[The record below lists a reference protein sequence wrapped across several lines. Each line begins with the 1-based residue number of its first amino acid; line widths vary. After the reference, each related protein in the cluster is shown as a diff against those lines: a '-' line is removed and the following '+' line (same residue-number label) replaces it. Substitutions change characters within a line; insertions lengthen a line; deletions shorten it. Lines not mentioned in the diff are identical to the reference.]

1 MSPARRRGWWAT
13 TCGSPPK
20 PVPGSTSCA
29 TSCSSRRAGRR
40 LEKARSWRARV
51 IWMRLNGVPRIWRPR
66 VRQHRSLSC
75 LRKSCGWRRRPCP
88 TSPVNSLPT
97 ICWAKYSA
105 NSASASRLRPKLLS
119 ARASAYACSV
129 FISSGWPAML
139 TWRGIADELQSHRTR
154 LLQANLIAL
163 LAVAAAVPVPLLL
176 PLMVDEVL
184 LHHPGALVNRIG
196 ALFPAAWHGPVLF
209 IGTALLLTV
218 GLRLTS
224 ILLNVWQG
232 RTFSLLAK
240 DVVYRIRV
248 RMLARLSRIALSEF
262 ETVGAGRITSHFV
275 TDLNAIDSFLGSSIS
290 RLVVSLLTLVGVAAV
305 LFWMNWKLARF
316 ILLLNP
322 VVILFSTRLG
332 KRVKDLK
339 KHENRAFE
347 VFQEALAE
355 TLDALTQIRAMNR
368 EKHYLARVADKAG
381 DIRRHAAAFAWK
393 SDAMSRLSLFV
404 FLAGFDAFR
413 AGAMLMVVFS
423 DLSIGE
429 MLAVFGYLWFMMTPV
444 QEIVNMQYGWFAAQA
459 ALGRIN
465 ALLNLHREPQHPARR
480 DPFAGQRSVG
490 IALDHV
496 SFAYANGETI
506 LDDVSLVVNAGEKV
520 ALVGASGGGKSTLVQ
535 ALLGLYPVKS
545 GQILYGAVPVTEISW
560 ETVREHVGVVLQHP
574 ALFNDSVR
582 ANLTLGREA
591 DDASLWQ
598 ALEIAQL
605 KGFVAALPHG
615 LDTVVG
621 KQGVRMSGGQ
631 RQRLAIA
638 RMIVA
643 DPRIVVLD
651 EATSALDTDTERH
664 LHQALAA
671 FLAGRT
677 TLIIAHRLSAVKQAD
692 RILVFENGRVV
703 EEGGHDELIDRGG
716 LYHKL
721 YHHA

>member
-1 MSPARRRGWWAT
+1 
-13 TCGSPPK
+13 
-20 PVPGSTSCA
+20 
-29 TSCSSRRAGRR
+29 
-40 LEKARSWRARV
+40 
-51 IWMRLNGVPRIWRPR
+51 
-66 VRQHRSLSC
+66 
-75 LRKSCGWRRRPCP
+75 
-88 TSPVNSLPT
+88 
-97 ICWAKYSA
+97 
-105 NSASASRLRPKLLS
+105 
-119 ARASAYACSV
+119 
-129 FISSGWPAML
+129 
-139 TWRGIADELQSHRTR
+139 
-154 LLQANLIAL
+154 
-163 LAVAAAVPVPLLL
+163 LL

-184 LHHPGALVNRIG
+184 LHHPGRMVATIG
-196 ALFPAAWHGPVLF
+196 AWFPPAWHGPVLF
-209 IGTALLLTV
+209 IGAALLLTV
-218 GLRLTS
+218 VLRLTA

-232 RTFSLLAK
+232 RSFSLLAK
-240 DVVYRIRV
+240 EVVYRIRV
-248 RMLARLSRIALSEF
+248 RMLARLSKIALSQF
-262 ETVGAGRITSHFV
+262 ETVGAGRVTSHFV
-275 TDLNAIDSFLGSSIS
+275 TDLNAVDSFLGASIS
-290 RLVVSLLTLVGVAAV
+290 GFVVSVLTLVGVAAV
-305 LFWMNWKLARF
+305 LFWMHWQLALF

-339 KHENRAFE
+339 KFENRAFE
-347 VFQEALAE
+347 VFQDALSE

-368 EKHYLARVADKAG
+368 EKHYLARVTMKAG

-393 SDAMSRLSLFV
+393 SDAMSRFSFFV
-404 FLAGFDAFR
+404 FLVGFDAFR

-423 DLSIGE
+423 DLTIGE

-444 QEIVNMQYGWFAAQA
+444 QELVNMQYAWYAANA

-465 ALLNLHREPQHPARR
+465 ALLGLAGEPQHPALR
-480 DPFAGQRSVG
+480 DPFAGRPTVG
-490 IALDHV
+490 IALEHV
-496 SFAYANGETI
+496 SFAYDEGETV
-506 LDDVSLVVNAGEKV
+506 LDDVSLAVAPGEKV

-545 GQILYGAVPVTEISW
+545 GQIVYGDVPVTEIGW
-560 ETVREHVGVVLQHP
+560 EAVREHVGVVLQHP
-574 ALFNDSVR
+574 VLFNDSVR

-591 DDASLWQ
+591 DDATLWQ

-605 KGFVAALPHG
+605 KDYIGELPHG

-621 KQGVRMSGGQ
+621 RQGVRMSGGQ

-643 DPRIVVLD
+643 RPSVVILD
-651 EATSALDTDTERH
+651 EATSALDSDTERH
-664 LHQALAA
+664 LHEAMHA

-703 EEGGHDELIDRGG
+703 EEGGHAELIEKGG

>member
-1 MSPARRRGWWAT
+1 
-13 TCGSPPK
+13 
-20 PVPGSTSCA
+20 
-29 TSCSSRRAGRR
+29 
-40 LEKARSWRARV
+40 
-51 IWMRLNGVPRIWRPR
+51 
-66 VRQHRSLSC
+66 
-75 LRKSCGWRRRPCP
+75 
-88 TSPVNSLPT
+88 
-97 ICWAKYSA
+97 
-105 NSASASRLRPKLLS
+105 
-119 ARASAYACSV
+119 
-129 FISSGWPAML
+129 ML
-139 TWRGIADELQSHRTR
+139 TWRGIAAELKTHRVR
-154 LLQANLIAL
+154 LLQANFIAL
-163 LAVAAAVPVPLLL
+163 LAVAAAVPLPLLL

-184 LHHPGALVNRIG
+184 LHHPGKMVAAIG
-196 ALFPAAWHGPVLF
+196 AWFPAAWHGPVLF
-209 IGTALLLTV
+209 IGATLLLTV
-218 GLRLTS
+218 GLRLAS

-240 DVVYRIRV
+240 EVVYRIRV
-248 RMLARLSRIALSEF
+248 RMLSRLSRIALSEF
-262 ETVGAGRITSHFV
+262 ETVGAGRVTSHFV
-275 TDLNAIDSFLGSSIS
+275 TDLNAIDSFLGASVSG
-290 RLVVSLLTLVGVAAV
+290 LVVSLLTLVGVAAV
-305 LFWMNWKLARF
+305 LFWMHWQLALF

-339 KHENRAFE
+339 RFENRAFE
-347 VFQEALAE
+347 VFQDALAE

-368 EKHYLARVADKAG
+368 EKHYLARVTDKAA

-393 SDAMSRLSLFV
+393 SDAMSRFSFFV
-404 FLAGFDAFR
+404 FLAGFDTFR

-444 QEIVNMQYGWFAAQA
+444 QELVNMQYAWFAANA

-465 ALLNLHREPQHPARR
+465 ALLGLSSEPQHPALR
-480 DPFAGQRSVG
+480 DPFVGQPSVG
-490 IALDHV
+490 ITLDHV
-496 SFAYANGETI
+496 SFAYADGETV
-506 LDDVSLVVNAGEKV
+506 LDDVSLRVAAGEKV

-545 GQILYGAVPVTEISW
+545 GQIFYGDAPVTEIGW
-560 ETVREHVGVVLQHP
+560 EAVREHVGVVLQHP
-574 ALFNDSVR
+574 VLFNDSVR
-582 ANLTLGREA
+582 ANLTLGRET

-605 KGFVAALPHG
+605 KDIIAALPHG

-621 KQGVRMSGGQ
+621 RQGVRLSGGQ

-643 DPRIVVLD
+643 NPSIVILD
-651 EATSALDTDTERH
+651 EATSALDSDTERH
-664 LHQALAA
+664 LHQALGT

-677 TLIIAHRLSAVKQAD
+677 TLIIAHRLSAVRQAD
-692 RILVFENGRVV
+692 RILVFENGHVV
-703 EEGGHDELIDRGG
+703 EEGAHDELIHRGG

>member
-1 MSPARRRGWWAT
+1 
-13 TCGSPPK
+13 
-20 PVPGSTSCA
+20 
-29 TSCSSRRAGRR
+29 
-40 LEKARSWRARV
+40 
-51 IWMRLNGVPRIWRPR
+51 
-66 VRQHRSLSC
+66 
-75 LRKSCGWRRRPCP
+75 
-88 TSPVNSLPT
+88 
-97 ICWAKYSA
+97 
-105 NSASASRLRPKLLS
+105 
-119 ARASAYACSV
+119 
-129 FISSGWPAML
+129 ML
-139 TWRGIADELQSHRTR
+139 TWRGIADELKTHRAR
-154 LLQANLIAL
+154 LLQGNLAAL

-184 LHHPGALVNRIG
+184 LHHPGKMVAAFG
-196 ALFPAAWHGPVLF
+196 AWFPAAWHGPLLF
-209 IGTALLLTV
+209 IGMALLLTV
-218 GLRLTS
+218 GLRLIS

-248 RMLARLSRIALSEF
+248 RMLSRLSRIALSEF
-262 ETVGAGRITSHFV
+262 ETVGAGRVASHFV

-290 RLVVSLLTLVGVAAV
+290 GLVVSVLTLVGVAAV
-305 LFWMNWKLARF
+305 LFWMHWQLALF

-322 VVILFSTRLG
+322 VVILFSVRLG

-347 VFQEALAE
+347 VFQETLSE

-368 EKHYLARVADKAG
+368 EQHYLARVTAKAA

-393 SDAMSRLSLFV
+393 SDAMSRISFFV

-444 QEIVNMQYGWFAAQA
+444 QELVNMQYAWFAANA

-465 ALLNLHREPQHPARR
+465 ALLGLHSEPQHPALR
-480 DPFAGQRSVG
+480 DPFAGQPTVG

-496 SFAYANGETI
+496 SFAYADGETV
-506 LDDVSLVVNAGEKV
+506 LDDVSLTVAAGEKV

-535 ALLGLYPVKS
+535 ALLGLYPVRA
-545 GQILYGAVPVTEISW
+545 GRILYGDTAVTEIGW
-560 ETVREHVGVVLQHP
+560 ESVREHVGVVLQHP
-574 ALFNDSVR
+574 VLFNDSVR
-582 ANLTLGREA
+582 ANLTLGRETG
-591 DDASLWQ
+591 DAALWQ

-605 KGFVAALPHG
+605 KDAIAALPHA

-621 KQGVRMSGGQ
+621 RQGVRLSGGQ

-643 DPRIVVLD
+643 KPQIVILD
-651 EATSALDTDTERH
+651 EATSALDTDTERR
-664 LHQALAA
+664 LHQALSG
-671 FLAGRT
+671 FLSGRT
-677 TLIIAHRLSAVKQAD
+677 TLIIAHRLSAVRQAD
-692 RILVFENGRVV
+692 RILVFENGRVA
-703 EEGGHDELIDRGG
+703 EQGGHDELIERGG

>member
-1 MSPARRRGWWAT
+1 
-13 TCGSPPK
+13 
-20 PVPGSTSCA
+20 
-29 TSCSSRRAGRR
+29 
-40 LEKARSWRARV
+40 
-51 IWMRLNGVPRIWRPR
+51 
-66 VRQHRSLSC
+66 
-75 LRKSCGWRRRPCP
+75 
-88 TSPVNSLPT
+88 
-97 ICWAKYSA
+97 
-105 NSASASRLRPKLLS
+105 
-119 ARASAYACSV
+119 
-129 FISSGWPAML
+129 ML
-139 TWRGIADELQSHRTR
+139 TWRGIADELKTHRAR

-163 LAVAAAVPVPLLL
+163 LAVTAAVPVPLLL

-184 LHHPGALVNRIG
+184 LQHPGKMVAAIG
-196 ALFPAAWHGPVLF
+196 AWFPAAWHGPLLF
-209 IGTALLLTV
+209 IGAALLLTV
-218 GLRLTS
+218 LLRLTA

-240 DVVYRIRV
+240 EVVYRIRV
-248 RMLARLSRIALSEF
+248 RMLNRLSRIALSQF
-262 ETVGAGRITSHFV
+262 ETVGAGRVTSHFV
-275 TDLNAIDSFLGSSIS
+275 TDLNAIDSFLGASVSG
-290 RLVVSLLTLVGVAAV
+290 LVVSVLTLIGVAAV
-305 LFWMNWKLARF
+305 LFWMHWQLALF

-339 KHENRAFE
+339 KFENRAFE
-347 VFQEALAE
+347 VFQDALSE

-368 EKHYLARVADKAG
+368 EKHYLARVSERAA
-381 DIRRHAAAFAWK
+381 DIRQHAATFAWK
-393 SDAMSRLSLFV
+393 SDAMSRFSFFV

-423 DLSIGE
+423 DLSIGQ

-444 QEIVNMQYGWFAAQA
+444 QELVNMQYAWYAANA

-465 ALLNLHREPQHPARR
+465 ALLGLASEPQHPALR
-480 DPFAGQRSVG
+480 DPFAGQSTVG

-496 SFAYANGETI
+496 SFAYDEGETV
-506 LDDVSLVVNAGEKV
+506 LDDVSLTVAPGEKV

-545 GQILYGAVPVTEISW
+545 GQILYGGVPVTEIGW

-574 ALFNDSVR
+574 VLFNDSVR
-582 ANLTLGREA
+582 ANLTLGRAA
-591 DDASLWQ
+591 DDAVLWQ

-605 KGFVAALPHG
+605 KDYIAALPHG

-621 KQGVRMSGGQ
+621 RQGVRMSGGQ

-643 DPRIVVLD
+643 DPEIVILD
-651 EATSALDTDTERH
+651 EATSALDSDTERR
-664 LHQALAA
+664 LHQALSG
-671 FLAGRT
+671 FLGGRT

-703 EEGGHDELIDRGG
+703 EAGGHDELIDRGG

-721 YHHA
+721 YHPA

>member
-1 MSPARRRGWWAT
+1 
-13 TCGSPPK
+13 
-20 PVPGSTSCA
+20 
-29 TSCSSRRAGRR
+29 
-40 LEKARSWRARV
+40 
-51 IWMRLNGVPRIWRPR
+51 
-66 VRQHRSLSC
+66 
-75 LRKSCGWRRRPCP
+75 
-88 TSPVNSLPT
+88 
-97 ICWAKYSA
+97 
-105 NSASASRLRPKLLS
+105 
-119 ARASAYACSV
+119 
-129 FISSGWPAML
+129 ML
-139 TWRGIADELQSHRTR
+139 TWRGIADELKTHRAR

-163 LAVAAAVPVPLLL
+163 LAVSAAVPVPLLL

-184 LHHPGALVNRIG
+184 LQHPGKMVAAIG
-196 ALFPAAWHGPVLF
+196 AWFPAAWHGPVLF
-209 IGTALLLTV
+209 IGAALLLTLV
-218 GLRLTS
+218 LRLTA

-240 DVVYRIRV
+240 EVVYRIRV
-248 RMLARLSRIALSEF
+248 RMLNRLSRIALSQF
-262 ETVGAGRITSHFV
+262 ETVGAGRVTSHFV
-275 TDLNAIDSFLGSSIS
+275 TDLNAIDSFLGASVSG
-290 RLVVSLLTLVGVAAV
+290 LVVSVLTLVGVAAV
-305 LFWMNWKLARF
+305 LFWMHWQLALF

-339 KHENRAFE
+339 KFENRAFE
-347 VFQEALAE
+347 VFQDALSE

-368 EKHYLARVADKAG
+368 EKHYLARVSEKAA
-381 DIRRHAAAFAWK
+381 DIRQHAAAFAWK
-393 SDAMSRLSLFV
+393 SDAMSRFSFFV
-404 FLAGFDAFR
+404 FLVGFDAFR

-444 QEIVNMQYGWFAAQA
+444 QELVNMQYAWYAANA

-465 ALLNLHREPQHPARR
+465 ALLGLASEPQHPALR
-480 DPFAGQRSVG
+480 DPFAGKTTVG

-496 SFAYANGETI
+496 SFAYDEGETV
-506 LDDVSLVVNAGEKV
+506 LDDVSLAVAAGEKV

-545 GQILYGAVPVTEISW
+545 GQIFYGDAPVTEIGW

-574 ALFNDSVR
+574 VLFNDSVR

-591 DDASLWQ
+591 DDATLWQ

-605 KGFVAALPHG
+605 KDVIAALPHG
-615 LDTVVG
+615 LDTAVG
-621 KQGVRMSGGQ
+621 RQGVRLSGGQ

-643 DPRIVVLD
+643 DPKIVILD
-651 EATSALDTDTERH
+651 EATSALDTDTERR
-664 LHQALAA
+664 LHQALSG

-703 EEGGHDELIDRGG
+703 EAGAHDELIDRGG

-721 YHHA
+721 YHPA

>member
-1 MSPARRRGWWAT
+1 
-13 TCGSPPK
+13 
-20 PVPGSTSCA
+20 
-29 TSCSSRRAGRR
+29 
-40 LEKARSWRARV
+40 
-51 IWMRLNGVPRIWRPR
+51 
-66 VRQHRSLSC
+66 
-75 LRKSCGWRRRPCP
+75 
-88 TSPVNSLPT
+88 
-97 ICWAKYSA
+97 
-105 NSASASRLRPKLLS
+105 
-119 ARASAYACSV
+119 
-129 FISSGWPAML
+129 ML
-139 TWRGIADELQSHRTR
+139 TWRGIADELKTHRAR
-154 LLQANLIAL
+154 LLQANFIAL
-163 LAVAAAVPVPLLL
+163 LAVTASVPVPLLL

-184 LHHPGALVNRIG
+184 LQHPGKMVAAIG
-196 ALFPAAWHGPVLF
+196 AWFPAAWHGPVLF
-209 IGTALLLTV
+209 IGAALLLTV
-218 GLRLTS
+218 ALRLTA

-240 DVVYRIRV
+240 EVVYRIRV
-248 RMLARLSRIALSEF
+248 RMLNRLSRIALSQF
-262 ETVGAGRITSHFV
+262 ETVGAGRVTSHFV
-275 TDLNAIDSFLGSSIS
+275 TDLNAIDSFLGASVSG
-290 RLVVSLLTLVGVAAV
+290 LVVSVLTLVGVAAV
-305 LFWMNWKLARF
+305 LFWMHWQLALF

-322 VVILFSTRLG
+322 IVILFSTRLG

-339 KHENRAFE
+339 KFENRAFE
-347 VFQEALAE
+347 VFQDALSE

-368 EKHYLARVADKAG
+368 EKHYLARVTGKAA
-381 DIRRHAAAFAWK
+381 DIRQHAAAFAWK
-393 SDAMSRLSLFV
+393 SDAMSRISFFV

-423 DLSIGE
+423 DLSIGQ

-444 QEIVNMQYGWFAAQA
+444 QDLVNMQYAWYAANA

-465 ALLNLHREPQHPARR
+465 ALLGLRSEPLHPALR
-480 DPFAGQRSVG
+480 DPFAGQSTVG

-496 SFAYANGETI
+496 SFAYDEGETV
-506 LDDVSLVVNAGEKV
+506 LDDVSLTVAAGEKV

-545 GQILYGAVPVTEISW
+545 GQILYGGVPVTEIGW

-574 ALFNDSVR
+574 VLFNDSVR

-591 DDASLWQ
+591 DDAVLWQ

-605 KGFVAALPHG
+605 KDFIAALPHG

-621 KQGVRMSGGQ
+621 RQGVRMSGGQ

-643 DPRIVVLD
+643 DPEIVILD
-651 EATSALDTDTERH
+651 EATSALDSDTERR
-664 LHQALAA
+664 LHQALSG
-671 FLAGRT
+671 FLGGRT

-703 EEGGHDELIDRGG
+703 EAGGHDELIGRGG

-721 YHHA
+721 YHPA

>member
-1 MSPARRRGWWAT
+1 
-13 TCGSPPK
+13 
-20 PVPGSTSCA
+20 
-29 TSCSSRRAGRR
+29 
-40 LEKARSWRARV
+40 
-51 IWMRLNGVPRIWRPR
+51 
-66 VRQHRSLSC
+66 
-75 LRKSCGWRRRPCP
+75 
-88 TSPVNSLPT
+88 
-97 ICWAKYSA
+97 
-105 NSASASRLRPKLLS
+105 
-119 ARASAYACSV
+119 
-129 FISSGWPAML
+129 ML
-139 TWRGIADELQSHRTR
+139 TWRGITDELIIHRTR
-154 LLQANLIAL
+154 LLQANFIAL
-163 LAVAAAVPVPLLL
+163 LAVMAAVPVPLLL

-184 LHHPGALVNRIG
+184 LHHPGKMVEWIG
-196 ALFPAAWHGPVLF
+196 AFFPPAWHGPVLF
-209 IGTALLLTV
+209 IGAGLLLTV
-218 GLRLTS
+218 ALRLAA

-240 DVVYRIRV
+240 DVVYSIRV
-248 RMLARLSRIALSEF
+248 RMLSRLSRIALSEF
-262 ETVGAGRITSHFV
+262 ETVGAGRVTSHFV

-290 RLVVSLLTLVGVAAV
+290 GLVVSVLTLVGVAAV
-305 LFWMNWKLARF
+305 LLWMHWQLALF
-316 ILLLNP
+316 IILLNP

-339 KHENRAFE
+339 RFENSAFE
-347 VFQEALAE
+347 VFQDALAE

-368 EKHYLARVADKAG
+368 EKHYLARVTEKAA
-381 DIRRHAAAFAWK
+381 DIRQHAAAFAWK
-393 SDAMSRLSLFV
+393 SDAMSRISFFI

-444 QEIVNMQYGWFAAQA
+444 QELVNMQYGWFAANA

-465 ALLNLHREPQHPARR
+465 ALLGLHSEPQHPALR
-480 DPFAGQRSVG
+480 DPFAGQPTVG

-496 SFAYANGETI
+496 SFAYADGETV
-506 LDDVSLVVNAGEKV
+506 LDEVSLTVAAGEKV

-535 ALLGLYPVKS
+535 ALLGLYPVKT
-545 GQILYGAVPVTEISW
+545 GEIRYGEVPVSEIGW
-560 ETVREHVGVVLQHP
+560 EAVREHVGVVLQHP
-574 ALFNDSVR
+574 VLFNDSVR

-591 DDASLWQ
+591 GDTTLWQ

-605 KGFVAALPHG
+605 KDIIAALPHG

-621 KQGVRMSGGQ
+621 RQGVRLSGGQ

-643 DPRIVVLD
+643 NPKIVILD
-651 EATSALDTDTERH
+651 EATSALDTDTERR
-664 LHQALAA
+664 LHQALNG

-692 RILVFENGRVV
+692 RILVFESGRVV
-703 EEGGHDELIDRGG
+703 EEGDHAALIDRGG

>member
-1 MSPARRRGWWAT
+1 
-13 TCGSPPK
+13 
-20 PVPGSTSCA
+20 
-29 TSCSSRRAGRR
+29 
-40 LEKARSWRARV
+40 
-51 IWMRLNGVPRIWRPR
+51 
-66 VRQHRSLSC
+66 
-75 LRKSCGWRRRPCP
+75 
-88 TSPVNSLPT
+88 
-97 ICWAKYSA
+97 
-105 NSASASRLRPKLLS
+105 
-119 ARASAYACSV
+119 
-129 FISSGWPAML
+129 ML
-139 TWRGIADELQSHRTR
+139 TWRGIADELKLHRAR

-163 LAVAAAVPVPLLL
+163 LAVTAAVPVPLLL
-176 PLMVDEVL
+176 PLLVDEVL
-184 LHHPGALVNRIG
+184 LQHPGKMVAAIG
-196 ALFPAAWHGPVLF
+196 AWFPAAWHGPVLF
-209 IGTALLLTV
+209 IGAALLLTV
-218 GLRLTS
+218 ALRLTA

-240 DVVYRIRV
+240 EVVYRIRL
-248 RMLARLSRIALSEF
+248 RMLNRLSRIALSQF
-262 ETVGAGRITSHFV
+262 ETVGAGRVTSHFV
-275 TDLNAIDSFLGSSIS
+275 TDLNAIDSFLGASVSG
-290 RLVVSLLTLVGVAAV
+290 LVVSVLTLVGVAAV
-305 LFWMNWKLARF
+305 LFWMHWQLALF

-322 VVILFSTRLG
+322 IVILFSTRLG

-339 KHENRAFE
+339 KFENRAFE
-347 VFQEALAE
+347 VFQDALSE

-368 EKHYLARVADKAG
+368 EKHYLARVSERAA
-381 DIRRHAAAFAWK
+381 DIRQHAAAFAWK
-393 SDAMSRLSLFV
+393 SDAMSRFSFFV

-423 DLSIGE
+423 DLSIGQ

-444 QEIVNMQYGWFAAQA
+444 QELVNMQYAWYAANA

-465 ALLNLHREPQHPARR
+465 ALLGMRSEPQHPALR
-480 DPFAGQRSVG
+480 DPFAGQPTVG

-496 SFAYANGETI
+496 SFAYDEGETV
-506 LDDVSLVVNAGEKV
+506 LDDVSLAVAAGEKV

-545 GQILYGAVPVTEISW
+545 GQIVYGDVPVTEIGW

-574 ALFNDSVR
+574 VLFNESVR

-591 DDASLWQ
+591 DDTVLWQ

-605 KGFVAALPHG
+605 KDYIAALPHG

-621 KQGVRMSGGQ
+621 RQGVRMSGGQ

-643 DPRIVVLD
+643 NPKIVILD
-651 EATSALDTDTERH
+651 EATSALDSDTEQR
-664 LHQALAA
+664 LHQALSG

-703 EEGGHDELIDRGG
+703 EAGGHDELIGRGG

-721 YHHA
+721 YHPA

>member
-1 MSPARRRGWWAT
+1 
-13 TCGSPPK
+13 
-20 PVPGSTSCA
+20 
-29 TSCSSRRAGRR
+29 
-40 LEKARSWRARV
+40 
-51 IWMRLNGVPRIWRPR
+51 
-66 VRQHRSLSC
+66 
-75 LRKSCGWRRRPCP
+75 
-88 TSPVNSLPT
+88 
-97 ICWAKYSA
+97 
-105 NSASASRLRPKLLS
+105 
-119 ARASAYACSV
+119 
-129 FISSGWPAML
+129 ML
-139 TWRGIADELQSHRTR
+139 TWRGITDELIKHRTR
-154 LLQANLIAL
+154 LLQANFIAL
-163 LAVAAAVPVPLLL
+163 LAVLATVPVPLLL

-184 LHHPGALVNRIG
+184 LHHPGKMVEAIG
-196 ALFPAAWHGPVLF
+196 AWFPPAWHGPVLF
-209 IGTALLLTV
+209 IGAALLLTV
-218 GLRLTS
+218 ALRLTA

-240 DVVYRIRV
+240 EVVYSIRV
-248 RMLARLSRIALSEF
+248 RMLSRLSRIALSEF
-262 ETVGAGRITSHFV
+262 ETVGAGRVTSHFV

-290 RLVVSLLTLVGVAAV
+290 GLVVSVLTLVGVAAV
-305 LFWMNWKLARF
+305 LLWMHWQLALF
-316 ILLLNP
+316 IILLNP

-339 KHENRAFE
+339 KYENRALE
-347 VFQEALAE
+347 VFQDALAE

-368 EKHYLARVADKAG
+368 EKHYLARVTEKAA
-381 DIRRHAAAFAWK
+381 DIRQHAAAFAWK
-393 SDAMSRLSLFV
+393 SDAMSRISFFI

-444 QEIVNMQYGWFAAQA
+444 QELVNMQYGWFAANA

-465 ALLNLHREPQHPARR
+465 ALLGLHNEPQHPALR
-480 DPFAGQRSVG
+480 DPFAGQPTVG
-490 IALDHV
+490 IELDHV
-496 SFAYANGETI
+496 SFAYADGETV
-506 LDDVSLVVNAGEKV
+506 LDEVSLTVAAGEKV

-545 GQILYGAVPVTEISW
+545 GVIRYGDVPVSEIGW
-560 ETVREHVGVVLQHP
+560 EAVREHVGVVLQHP
-574 ALFNDSVR
+574 VLFNDSVR

-591 DDASLWQ
+591 GDATLWQ

-605 KGFVAALPHG
+605 KDIIAGLPHG
-615 LDTVVG
+615 LDTAVG
-621 KQGVRMSGGQ
+621 RQGVRLSGGQ

-643 DPRIVVLD
+643 NPRIVILD
-651 EATSALDTDTERH
+651 EATSALDTDTERR
-664 LHQALAA
+664 LHQALNG

-692 RILVFENGRVV
+692 RILVFESGRVV
-703 EEGGHDELIDRGG
+703 EEGDHAGLIDRGG

>member
-1 MSPARRRGWWAT
+1 
-13 TCGSPPK
+13 
-20 PVPGSTSCA
+20 
-29 TSCSSRRAGRR
+29 
-40 LEKARSWRARV
+40 
-51 IWMRLNGVPRIWRPR
+51 
-66 VRQHRSLSC
+66 
-75 LRKSCGWRRRPCP
+75 
-88 TSPVNSLPT
+88 
-97 ICWAKYSA
+97 
-105 NSASASRLRPKLLS
+105 
-119 ARASAYACSV
+119 
-129 FISSGWPAML
+129 ML
-139 TWRGIADELQSHRTR
+139 TWRSITKELITHRTR

-163 LAVAAAVPVPLLL
+163 LAVMAAVPVPLLL

-184 LHHPGALVNRIG
+184 LHHPGKMVEAIG
-196 ALFPAAWHGPVLF
+196 AWFPLALHGPVLF
-209 IGTALLLTV
+209 IGAALLLTV
-218 GLRLTS
+218 ALRLTA

-240 DVVYRIRV
+240 EVVYSIRV
-248 RMLARLSRIALSEF
+248 RMLSRLSRIALSEF
-262 ETVGAGRITSHFV
+262 ETVGAGRVTSHFV

-290 RLVVSLLTLVGVAAV
+290 GLVVSVLTLVGVAAV
-305 LFWMNWKLARF
+305 LLWMHWQLALF
-316 ILLLNP
+316 IILLNP

-339 KHENRAFE
+339 KLENRAFE
-347 VFQEALAE
+347 VFQDALAE

-368 EKHYLARVADKAG
+368 EKHYLARVTEKAA
-381 DIRRHAAAFAWK
+381 DIRQHAAAFAWK
-393 SDAMSRLSLFV
+393 SDAMGRISFFI

-423 DLSIGE
+423 NLSIGE

-444 QEIVNMQYGWFAAQA
+444 QELVNMQYGWFGANA

-465 ALLNLHREPQHPARR
+465 ALLALHSEPQHPALR
-480 DPFAGQRSVG
+480 DPFAGQPTVG
-490 IALDHV
+490 ITLDHV
-496 SFAYANGETI
+496 SFAYTDGEMV
-506 LDDVSLVVNAGEKV
+506 LEDVSLTVAAGEKV

-545 GQILYGAVPVTEISW
+545 GVIRYGDVPVSEIGW
-560 ETVREHVGVVLQHP
+560 EAVREHVGVVLQHP
-574 ALFNDSVR
+574 VLFNDSVR

-591 DDASLWQ
+591 GDATLWQ

-605 KGFVAALPHG
+605 KDIIAALPHG

-621 KQGVRMSGGQ
+621 RQGVRLSGGQ

-643 DPRIVVLD
+643 NPKIVILD
-651 EATSALDTDTERH
+651 EATSALDTDTERR
-664 LHQALAA
+664 LHQALNV

-677 TLIIAHRLSAVKQAD
+677 TLIIAHRLSAVRQAD
-692 RILVFENGRVV
+692 RILVFESGRVV
-703 EEGGHDELIDRGG
+703 EEGDHTALIDRGG

>member
-1 MSPARRRGWWAT
+1 
-13 TCGSPPK
+13 
-20 PVPGSTSCA
+20 
-29 TSCSSRRAGRR
+29 
-40 LEKARSWRARV
+40 LENNK
-51 IWMRLNGVPRIWRPR
+51 ML
-66 VRQHRSLSC
+66 
-75 LRKSCGWRRRPCP
+75 
-88 TSPVNSLPT
+88 
-97 ICWAKYSA
+97 
-105 NSASASRLRPKLLS
+105 
-119 ARASAYACSV
+119 
-129 FISSGWPAML
+129 L
-139 TWRGIADELQSHRTR
+139 TWRGIVDELKQHRTQF
-154 LLQANLIAL
+154 LQANFIAL
-163 LAVAAAVPVPLLL
+163 LAVIAAVPVPLLL

-184 LHHPGALVNRIG
+184 LHHPGKMVAVIG
-196 ALFPAAWHGPVLF
+196 AWFPEAWHGPVLF
-209 IGTALLLTV
+209 IGAALLLTL
-218 GLRLTS
+218 GLRLTA

-232 RTFSLLAK
+232 RTFSLMAK
-240 DVVYRIRV
+240 EVVYRIRV
-248 RMLARLSRIALSEF
+248 RMLSRLSRIALSEF
-262 ETVGAGRITSHFV
+262 ETVGAGRVTSHFV

-290 RLVVSLLTLVGVAAV
+290 GLIVSVLTLVGVASV
-305 LFWMNWKLARF
+305 LFWMHWQLALF

-332 KRVKDLK
+332 KRVKELK

-347 VFQEALAE
+347 VFQDTLSE

-368 EKHYLARVADKAG
+368 EKHYLARVTARAG

-393 SDAMSRLSLFV
+393 SDAMGRISFFV
-404 FLAGFDAFR
+404 FLVGFDAFR

-444 QEIVNMQYGWFAAQA
+444 QELVNMQYSWFAANA

-465 ALLNLHREPQHPARR
+465 ALLGLHSEPQHPALR
-480 DPFAGQRSVG
+480 DPFAGQTTVG
-490 IALDHV
+490 ITLDRV
-496 SFAYANGETI
+496 SFAYADGETV
-506 LDDVSLVVNAGEKV
+506 LDDVSLAVAAGEKV

-545 GQILYGAVPVTEISW
+545 GQIRYGGVPVSEIGW
-560 ETVREHVGVVLQHP
+560 ETVRENVGVVLQHP
-574 ALFNDSVR
+574 VLFNDSVR
-582 ANLTLGREA
+582 ANLTLGRDA
-591 DDASLWQ
+591 DDAALWQ

-605 KGFVAALPHG
+605 KETIAALPHG
-615 LDTVVG
+615 LDTEVG
-621 KQGVRMSGGQ
+621 RQGVRLSGGQ

-643 DPRIVVLD
+643 DPRIVILD
-651 EATSALDTDTERH
+651 EATSALDTTTERQ
-664 LHQALAA
+664 LHQALAG

-703 EEGGHDELIDRGG
+703 EEGDHAGLIDRGG

>member
-1 MSPARRRGWWAT
+1 M
-13 TCGSPPK
+13 
-20 PVPGSTSCA
+20 
-29 TSCSSRRAGRR
+29 
-40 LEKARSWRARV
+40 
-51 IWMRLNGVPRIWRPR
+51 
-66 VRQHRSLSC
+66 LS
-75 LRKSCGWRRRPCP
+75 
-88 TSPVNSLPT
+88 
-97 ICWAKYSA
+97 
-105 NSASASRLRPKLLS
+105 
-119 ARASAYACSV
+119 
-129 FISSGWPAML
+129 
-139 TWRGIADELQSHRTR
+139 WRGIYQELKSHRRR
-154 LLQANLIAL
+154 LLLANIVAV
-163 LAVAAAVPVPLLL
+163 LAVVASVPIPLLL

-184 LHHPGALVNRIG
+184 LHHPGKMVAAIG
-196 ALFPAAWHGPVLF
+196 AWFPVAWHGPVLF
-209 IGTALLLTV
+209 IGAALLLSV
-218 GLRLTS
+218 VLRLTA

-232 RTFSLLAK
+232 RSFSLLAK

-248 RMLARLSRIALSEF
+248 RMLARLSKIALSQF
-262 ETVGAGRITSHFV
+262 ETVGAGRVTSHFV
-275 TDLNAIDSFLGSSIS
+275 TDLNAIDSFLGASVSG
-290 RLVVSLLTLVGVAAV
+290 LVVSVLTLVGVAAV
-305 LFWMNWKLARF
+305 LFWMHWQLALF

-347 VFQEALAE
+347 VFQDALAE

-368 EKHYLARVADKAG
+368 EKHYLARVTAKAA

-393 SDAMSRLSLFV
+393 SDAMSRFSFFV
-404 FLAGFDAFR
+404 FLVGFDAFR

-444 QEIVNMQYGWFAAQA
+444 QELVNMQYSWFAANA

-465 ALLNLHREPQHPARR
+465 ALLGLKDEPQHAAQRA
-480 DPFAGQRSVG
+480 PFANAPTVG
-490 IALDHV
+490 IALEHV
-496 SFAYANGETI
+496 SFAYEEGETV
-506 LDDVSLVVNAGEKV
+506 LDDVSLTVAAGEKV

-545 GQILYGAVPVTEISW
+545 GQILYGGVPVTEIGW
-560 ETVREHVGVVLQHP
+560 EAVREHVGVVLQHP
-574 ALFNDSVR
+574 VLFNDSVR
-582 ANLTLGREA
+582 ANLTLGREV
-591 DDASLWQ
+591 DDATLWQ

-605 KGFVAALPHG
+605 KDTIAELPHG

-621 KQGVRMSGGQ
+621 RQGVRMSGGQ

-638 RMIVA
+638 RMVVARPQIV
-643 DPRIVVLD
+643 ILD
-651 EATSALDTDTERH
+651 EATSALDSDTERR
-664 LHQALAA
+664 LHQALFGLGSAAAPSPLGGEGWGGGA

-703 EEGGHDELIDRGG
+703 ETGGHDELIHRGG

-721 YHHA
+721 YQHP

>member
-1 MSPARRRGWWAT
+1 M
-13 TCGSPPK
+13 
-20 PVPGSTSCA
+20 
-29 TSCSSRRAGRR
+29 
-40 LEKARSWRARV
+40 
-51 IWMRLNGVPRIWRPR
+51 LN
-66 VRQHRSLSC
+66 
-75 LRKSCGWRRRPCP
+75 
-88 TSPVNSLPT
+88 
-97 ICWAKYSA
+97 
-105 NSASASRLRPKLLS
+105 
-119 ARASAYACSV
+119 
-129 FISSGWPAML
+129 
-139 TWRGIADELQSHRTR
+139 WRGIADELKTHRVR
-154 LLQANLIAL
+154 LLQANLIAV

-184 LHHPGALVNRIG
+184 LHHPGKLTAALG
-196 ALFPAAWHGPVLF
+196 AWFPLAWHGPVLF
-209 IGTALLLTV
+209 IGAALLLTV
-218 GLRLTS
+218 CLRLTA

-248 RMLARLSRIALSEF
+248 RMLSRLSRIALSEF
-262 ETVGAGRITSHFV
+262 ETVGAGRVTSHFV
-275 TDLNAIDSFLGSSIS
+275 TDLNAIDSFLGASVSG
-290 RLVVSLLTLVGVAAV
+290 LVVSVLTLVGVAGV
-305 LFWMNWKLARF
+305 LFWMNWQLALF

-322 VVILFSTRLG
+322 IVILFSTRLG

-339 KHENRAFE
+339 KFENRAFE
-347 VFQEALAE
+347 VFQDALAE

-368 EKHYLARVADKAG
+368 EKHYLSRVTEKAA
-381 DIRRHAAAFAWK
+381 DIRQHASAFAWK
-393 SDAMSRLSLFV
+393 SDAMSRISFFI

-423 DLSIGE
+423 DLTIGE

-444 QEIVNMQYGWFAAQA
+444 QELVNMQYAWYAANA

-465 ALLNLHREPQHPARR
+465 ALLGLHSEPQHPAVR
-480 DPFAGQRSVG
+480 DPFSGQLTVG
-490 IALDHV
+490 IALDRV
-496 SFAYANGETI
+496 SFAYADGETV
-506 LDDVSLVVNAGEKV
+506 LDDVSLAVAAGEKV

-545 GQILYGAVPVTEISW
+545 GVIRYGDVPVTEIGW

-574 ALFNDSVR
+574 VLFNDSVR

-591 DDASLWQ
+591 DDATLWQ

-605 KGFVAALPHG
+605 RDIIEALPHG

-621 KQGVRMSGGQ
+621 RQGVRLSGGQ

-643 DPRIVVLD
+643 DPQIVILD
-651 EATSALDTDTERH
+651 EATSALDTDTERRLH
-664 LHQALAA
+664 LALGG

-703 EEGGHDELIDRGG
+703 EAGGHDALIERGG

-721 YHHA
+721 YHPA